1 MHFYCLHIPPKDSI
15 LLLSEYAK
23 ALIREDMERLK
34 IKAQK
39 IKNLKGKP

>member
-23 ALIREDMERLK
+23 ALIREDEEKLK
-34 IKAQK
+34 IKD
-39 IKNLKGKP
+39 